1 MDIYGHYVNS
11 EQNIENQW
19 KFELTCLLKHTV
31 LNENSAISLI
41 AD

>member
-19 KFELTCLLKHTV
+19 KLELMYLLKHAI
-31 LNENSAISLI
+31 LNENSAISLTL
-41 AD
+41 D